1 MTTSF
6 KSRRRGRFAAVQ
18 ALYQLEQRQ
27 STVETVIN
35 EFNTHR
41 FSKAQE
47 DPIDVE
53 LFQHLV
59 EGTFEHTEALNAL
72 IAATLT
78 ETWRIER
85 LDAVLRAILRAG
97 FFELQYELATP
108 VGIIINDYVE
118 ITKEF
123 FDGREPAF
131 INGALDNGSR
141 SLRSGPQ

>member
-27 STVETVIN
+27 STVETVIS
-35 EFNTHR
+35 EFNIHR
-41 FSKAQE
+41 FPKIHE
-47 DPIDVE
+47 DPIDLE
-53 LFQHLV
+53 LFQRLV
-59 EGTFEHTEALNAL
+59 EGTHEHKEDLNAL

-97 FFELQYELATP
+97 FFELQYELETP
-108 VGIIINDYVE
+108 VGVIINDYVE

-123 FDGREPAF
+123 FNGREPAF

-141 SLRSGPQ
+141 SLRKRPH

>member
-6 KSRRRGRFAAVQ
+6 KSRRWGRFAAVQ

-27 STVETVIN
+27 STVKDVIS
-35 EFNTHR
+35 EFNHHR
-41 FSKAQE
+41 LFDAQKG
-47 DPIDVE
+47 PIDAE
-53 LFQHLV
+53 LFQRLV
-59 EGTFEHTEALNAL
+59 EGTSEHKEALDAL
-72 IAATLT
+72 ITAVLT

-97 FFELQYELATP
+97 FFELQYELVTP

-123 FDGREPAF
+123 FDGRESAF

-141 SLRSGPQ
+141 SLRKGSP